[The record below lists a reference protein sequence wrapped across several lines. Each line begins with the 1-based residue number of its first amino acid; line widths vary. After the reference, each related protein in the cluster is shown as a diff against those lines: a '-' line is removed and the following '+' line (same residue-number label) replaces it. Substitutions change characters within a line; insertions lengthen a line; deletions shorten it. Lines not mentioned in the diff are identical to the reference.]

1 MDPNVGLKK
10 MAKGWETFCVLNL
23 GTIEALLEAWPM
35 VNTRFAPQLSINKM
49 EQTKL
54 TLMS

>member
-1 MDPNVGLKK
+1 